1 MHRRSI
7 LMTLFAATGAAF
19 ASATSA
25 RAQAARTE
33 PTAPDKAK
41 VVYHLTDLDKVS
53 FVLRNIRNHF
63 NGMGGPDKV
72 TIALVVHGPALK
84 AFHTKSA
91 NPEHVRQVRELKNVG
106 VEFAACGKMMEV
118 QNVALKDLLPGF
130 IELDQSGVVR
140 LAELQAQGY
149 VYLRL

>member
-7 LMTLFAATGAAF
+7 LASLFAATGAAL
-19 ASATSA
+19 ASATTA
-25 RAQAARTE
+25 RAEPARAE
-33 PTAPDKAK
+33 PAAPDKAK

-63 NGMGGPDKV
+63 TGMGGPDKV

-91 NPEHVRQVRELKNVG
+91 NPEHMRQVRELKTVG

-118 QNVALKDLLPGF
+118 QYVALKDLLPGF

>member
-1 MHRRSI
+1 MREDYVGPQGDQLFRQRLRLSAAGRKTNIDAHIAALRPSEPLKLLSKLREARCGVRII
-7 LMTLFAATGAAF
+7 LSNAHQHADPAHALA
-19 ASATSA
+19 
-25 RAQAARTE
+25 
-33 PTAPDKAK
+33 
-41 VVYHLTDLDKVS
+41 L
-53 FVLRNIRNHF
+53 LRPRH
-63 NGMGGPDKV
+63 
-72 TIALVVHGPALK
+72 
-84 AFHTKSA
+84 
-91 NPEHVRQVRELKNVG
+91 QVRELKTVG